1 MRVGLVLQHFDPRRG
16 GLEQWSVRFAE
27 RLAARGHEVHVVA
40 RRFDGGGK
48 SAPVVPHRID
58 GAETPLKFAEEA
70 QAKLSSL
77 ALDVI
82 HDMGAGWHCDVFH
95 PHGGSWHSITERK
108 LSLMR
113 PGLREL
119 KRGLNVLLP
128 RHRRY
133 RALMARQYA
142 DHGQIM
148 LALSRSVA
156 EDFRRF
162 HQVPA
167 ERIRVVY
174 NGVDVERFSPEQR
187 GRFRASLRRSLGIDD
202 DTVLALIVA
211 HNFRLKGVPTLLR
224 AMQRFHR
231 EPRPVR
237 LVVVGG
243 KRLLRWQLKAARL
256 GVARLVDFVGPVDD
270 PVPYYAAADLYVHP
284 TTYDTCSLVVLE
296 AAASGLPVVTS
307 RLNGVAELLKHGTD
321 ALLLRDPT
329 NVDELTGAM
338 QTLFD
343 DSRRAE
349 LGSAARRTAL
359 KHPLDRN
366 VDEVLAVYEELLAS
380 RGRKRRARS
389 VQATRR
395 SRRQAV
401 RGQRLAEADSEAARG
416 RSVLA

>member
-16 GLEQWSVRFAE
+16 GLEQWSVRLAE

-40 RRFDGGGK
+40 RHFGGGGR
-48 SAPVVPHRID
+48 SAPVIAHRID

-70 QAKLSSL
+70 QAKLIAL
-77 ALDVI
+77 ALDVV

-148 LALSRSVA
+148 LALSQSVA
-156 EDFRRF
+156 EDFRCF
-162 HQVPA
+162 HRVPE

-174 NGVDVERFSPEQR
+174 NGVDVERFSPEHR
-187 GRFRASLRRSLGIDD
+187 ARFRASLRGSLGIDD
-202 DTVLALIVA
+202 ATVMALIVA
-211 HNFRLKGVPTLLR
+211 HNFRLKGVPALLR
-224 AMQRFHR
+224 AVQRLSR
-231 EPRPVR
+231 GPRPVR

-243 KRLLRWQLKAARL
+243 KRLWRWRLKAARL
-256 GVARLVDFVGPVDD
+256 GVGELVHFIGPVDD

-284 TTYDTCSLVVLE
+284 TIYDTCSLVVLE

-307 RLNGVAELLKHGTD
+307 RVNGVAELLEHETD

-329 NVDELTGAM
+329 NIGELAGAM
-338 QTLFD
+338 RALFD

-366 VDEVLAVYEELLAS
+366 VDEVLAVYDEVLAS
-380 RGRKRRARS
+380 RSRKRRARR
-389 VQATRR
+389 VFAGRGGRR
-395 SRRQAV
+395 DVLPGASA
-401 RGQRLAEADSEAARG
+401 AESESARG

>member
-27 RLAARGHEVHVVA
+27 RLAMRGHEVHVVA
-40 RRFDGGGK
+40 RHFGGGGN
-48 SAPVVPHRID
+48 SAPVVAHRID

-174 NGVDVERFSPEQR
+174 NGVDVERFSPEHR
-187 GRFRASLRRSLGIDD
+187 GRYRASLRRSLGIDD

-224 AMQRFHR
+224 AVRRFR
-231 EPRPVR
+231 GGPRPVR

-243 KRLLRWQLKAARL
+243 KRLWRWRLKAARL
-256 GVARLVDFVGPVDD
+256 GVGGLVHFVGPVDD

-307 RLNGVAELLKHGTD
+307 RVNGVSELLKHETD
-321 ALLLRDPT
+321 ALLLRDAT
-329 NVDELTGAM
+329 DVDELAGAV
-338 QTLFD
+338 QALFD

-349 LGSAARRTAL
+349 LGAAARRTAL
-359 KHPLDRN
+359 GHPLDRN
-366 VDEVLAVYEELLAS
+366 VEEVLAVYEEVLAS
-380 RGRKRRARS
+380 RDRKRRPRS
-389 VQATRR
+389 VQETRR
-395 SRRQAV
+395 SRREV
-401 RGQRLAEADSEAARG
+401 LRGQPSADSGAARA

>member
-40 RRFDGGGK
+40 RMFGGGGR

-58 GAETPLKFAEEA
+58 GAETPLRFAEEA

-148 LALSRSVA
+148 LALSQSVA

-162 HQVPA
+162 HRVPE

-174 NGVDVERFSPEQR
+174 NGVDVERFSPEHR
-187 GRFRASLRRSLGIDD
+187 GRYRASLRRGLGIDD

-211 HNFRLKGVPTLLR
+211 HNFRLKGVPTMLR
-224 AMQRFHR
+224 AMQRFGR
-231 EPRPVR
+231 GPRPVR

-243 KRLLRWQLKAARL
+243 KRLWRWRLRAARL
-256 GVARLVDFVGPVDD
+256 GVGRLVDFIGPVDD

-307 RLNGVAELLKHGTD
+307 RLNGVAELLEHETD

-329 NVDELTGAM
+329 NVDELAGTM
-338 QTLFD
+338 QALFD
-343 DSRRAE
+343 DSRRFE
-349 LGSAARRTAL
+349 LGAAARRTAL
-359 KHPLDRN
+359 RHPLDRN
-366 VDEVLAVYEELLAS
+366 VEQVLAVYEEILAS
-380 RGRKRRARS
+380 RGR
-389 VQATRR
+389 TRR
-395 SRRQAV
+395 SRRVQDTHRKRRDV
-401 RGQRLAEADSEAARG
+401 LPSQPSADGEAARG

>member
-27 RLAARGHEVHVVA
+27 RLAARRHEVHVVA
-40 RRFDGGGK
+40 RLFGGGGA
-48 SAPVVPHRID
+48 SAPVVRHRIE
-58 GAETPLKFAEEA
+58 GTNTPLEFAEEA
-70 QAKLSSL
+70 QARLASL

-113 PGLREL
+113 PGLRAV
-119 KRGLNVLLP
+119 KRRLNALLP

-162 HQVPA
+162 HRVPS

-174 NGVDVERFSPEQR
+174 NGVDVQRFSPKHR
-187 GRFRASLRRSLGIDD
+187 ARFRASLRRSLGIDD
-202 DTVLALIVA
+202 DTVLGLIVA

-224 AMQRFHR
+224 AMRRFR
-231 EPRPVR
+231 RGPRPVH
-237 LVVVGG
+237 LAVVGG
-243 KRLLRWQLKAARL
+243 KRLLRWRLKAARL
-256 GVARLVDFVGPVDD
+256 GVGELVHFVGPVDD

-307 RLNGVAELLKHGTD
+307 RLNGVAELLEHETD

-329 NVDELTGAM
+329 NAEELAGTM
-338 QTLFD
+338 RMLVD

-349 LGSAARRTAL
+349 LGAAARRTAL
-359 KHPLDRN
+359 EHPLDRN
-366 VDEVLAVYEELLAS
+366 VDEVLAVYEEILALR
-380 RGRKRRARS
+380 RGTHGTRMPRPARLAQPRGS
-389 VQATRR
+389 ARG
-395 SRRQAV
+395 V
-401 RGQRLAEADSEAARG
+401 RGSAVEVNA
-416 RSVLA
+416 